1 MDEQLKEYKI
11 EVKKVYEK
19 SQETFEKQ
27 LSFLS
32 AGALGFSMFFVEK
45 IIADFSLSNCKFLI
59 ITSWFSLG
67 ITLVVN
73 LISHHLSAQNNYKT
87 LLEIDANKYDYK
99 KVAIRIKF
107 INIINWITI
116 ATLLIGIL
124 TFIIYIL
131 LNI

>member
-1 MDEQLKEYKI
+1 MDKELKEYKL

-45 IIADFSLSNCKFLI
+45 IISEFALSSCKILI
-59 ITSWFSLG
+59 IISWFSLG

-73 LISHHLSAQNNYKT
+73 Y
-87 LLEIDANKYDYK
+87 
-99 KVAIRIKF
+99 VF
-107 INIINWITI
+107 
-116 ATLLIGIL
+116 
-124 TFIIYIL
+124 
-131 LNI
+131 